1 MAVGRRQRRVEA
13 GGPDRDALVV
23 PSYAKINLGLEVL
36 GLRQDGYHELRTIF
50 QTVALKD
57 DIVLCRKRSPGIT
70 VECSHPEVPADD
82 RNLAF
87 QAAREL
93 ARRANIKGG
102 LRIQIE
108 KRIPV
113 AGGMG
118 GGSSNAAAVLLGL
131 DRLWAL
137 GLGPSGLH
145 PIARRLGADVPY
157 FLVGGTALG
166 LARGEEVFPLLRQI
180 RAQVVVVDPKR
191 PVSTAA
197 VFRRIDARLTPRE
210 NSNTIFRFVSRDLEG
225 DRPFSV
231 LSNDLEQVALE
242 EAPDLAAKV
251 KRIRQVLAREG
262 AMLASL
268 SGSGST
274 YFGLFDDPL
283 RARRAREALAAEG
296 FDARTT
302 RTLSHGQYRTAWS
315 RWASPGRARVRTR

>member
-1 MAVGRRQRRVEA
+1 VAVRRHARGTQA
-13 GGPDRDALVV
+13 GGGGNALVV
-23 PSYAKINLGLEVL
+23 PSFAKINLGLEVL

-50 QTVALKD
+50 QTVDLKD
-57 DIVLCRKRSPGIT
+57 DIVLRRKRSPGIT
-70 VECSHPEVPADD
+70 VECNHPEVPQDD
-82 RNLAF
+82 SNLAAK
-87 QAAREL
+87 AAREL
-93 ARRANIKGG
+93 ARRAGVKGG
-102 LRIQIE
+102 LAIRIE

-145 PIARRLGADVPY
+145 SIARGLGADVPY

-166 LARGEEVFPLLRQI
+166 LARGEEVYPLLRQI
-180 RAQVVVVDPKR
+180 RAQVVIVDPKR

-225 DRPFSV
+225 GPGFSG
-231 LSNDLEQVALE
+231 LSNDLEAAALE

-251 KRIRQVLAREG
+251 RRIRQVLAREG

-274 YFGLFDDPL
+274 YFGLFDDPS

-315 RWASPGRARVRTR
+315 RGASPGRARVRTR